1 MVYKKYYINIIVRIL
16 LILIN
21 CLLFSFALLKSSYL
35 YTITFLG
42 ILIII
47 QSITL
52 LRYIN
57 LSNVFLTRFLN
68 YIKESNTTIEFS
80 ETLKDTPFKDLAYYF
95 TEINSII
102 QNAKIEKENQYQ
114 FLQYI
119 FNHVNIGLI
128 AFDKE
133 FKVLLVN
140 ESTKKLFNLKSL
152 NNINVLNNFNPKFYK
167 TISNLSPGEQ
177 KILPTRMHGKNL
189 QLAIKLSN
197 FKLLDQEIF
206 LISLQDIKP
215 ELDQKEIES
224 WQKLNRVLTHEIM
237 NSVSPIIGLTN
248 NVSKLWKDK
257 KQIKTDNKINYD
269 IIKQTVQSVNIVEER
284 SQGLNDFVKKFR
296 SVTANF
302 NPEFKNILAS
312 ELFEDLTLFMH
323 ETFEEN
329 NIKFTYQVI
338 PENLQLLIDKNLI
351 EQVIINLLKNS
362 TEALIDMKNKLIQ
375 VKAFI
380 NDNNQ
385 KLIEIIDNGTGIEE
399 DKIDLI
405 FTPFYTTKSTGS
417 GIGLSLSRNILKQ
430 HGYNIDVKSNPNIE
444 TVFTL
449 YL

>member
-1 MVYKKYYINIIVRIL
+1 M
-16 LILIN
+16 
-21 CLLFSFALLKSSYL
+21 LLKYVN
-35 YTITFLG
+35 
-42 ILIII
+42 
-47 QSITL
+47 QS
-52 LRYIN
+52 N
-57 LSNVFLTRFLN
+57 AFLTRFLT
-68 YIKESNTTIEFS
+68 YIKENNTTIEFS
-80 ETLKDTPFKDLAYYF
+80 KTLENTPFQDLSYYF

-128 AFDKE
+128 AFDKD

-140 ESTKKLFNLKSL
+140 NSTKKLFNLKSL
-152 NNINVLNNFNPKFYK
+152 NNINALDKFNPKFFK

-177 KILPTRMHGKNL
+177 KILPTKINGKNL

-206 LISLQDIKP
+206 LISIQDIKP

-248 NVSKLWKDK
+248 NVSKLWKDN
-257 KQIKTDNKINYD
+257 KQIKTDSNINSD
-269 IIKQTVQSVNIVEER
+269 IIDQTIQSVNIIEER

-296 SVTANF
+296 SITANF
-302 NPEFKNILAS
+302 NPEFRDIPAI
-312 ELFEDLTLFMH
+312 ELFEDLALFMH
-323 ETFEEN
+323 ETFEDN
-329 NIKFTYQVI
+329 NIKFTYQVT
-338 PENLQLLIDKNLI
+338 PENLHLLIDKNLI
-351 EQVIINLLKNS
+351 EQVLINLLKNS
-362 TEALIDMKNKLIQ
+362 TEALIGTKNRLIQ
-375 VKAFI
+375 AKAFI

-385 KLIEIIDNGTGIEE
+385 KIIEIYDNGAGIDE
-399 DKIDLI
+399 DRIDLI

-417 GIGLSLSRNILKQ
+417 GVGLSLSRNILKQ
-430 HGYNIDVKSNPNIE
+430 HGYNIDVRSNPNIE